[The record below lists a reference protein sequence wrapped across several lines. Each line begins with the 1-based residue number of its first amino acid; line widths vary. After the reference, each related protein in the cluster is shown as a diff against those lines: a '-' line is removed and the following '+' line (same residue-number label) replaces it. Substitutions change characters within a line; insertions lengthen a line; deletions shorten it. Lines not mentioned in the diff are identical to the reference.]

1 MALNFD
7 HQYAKISLSV
17 KNGKGITT
25 EELKQIVVTM
35 TEMQLTAD
43 FNVLTGEITPT
54 GDVGELTFNRWAS
67 DGSGQTALVLPTQA
81 DAQRVVNFTL
91 GSDIFVWNIGEKEFD
106 AGSEYSYTV
115 TVNRTPLGIAA
126 SITDWETGEGGSGDA
141 E

>member
-1 MALNFD
+1 M
-7 HQYAKISLSV
+7 
-17 KNGKGITT
+17 
-25 EELKQIVVTM
+25 
-35 TEMQLTAD
+35 
-43 FNVLTGEITPT
+43 
-54 GDVGELTFNRWAS
+54 
-67 DGSGQTALVLPTQA
+67 LPTQA